1 MNEGYVIYYPDEPD
15 FAFYRSAL
23 STVMMVS
30 QRIRDDYG
38 KWAER
43 VVFRGGLA
51 RTIYDFF
58 MEKKYNVGATMH
70 YEDSPYD
77 LIVMELANKVKVR
90 RGDVIRDFGFEYTIE
105 KDEKPQIEIQI
116 VKLF

>member
-1 MNEGYVIYYPDEPD
+1 MSDGYVIYYPEEPD
-15 FAFYRSAL
+15 VAFYRSAL

-30 QRIRDDYG
+30 QRIREDYG
-38 KWAER
+38 RWAER
-43 VVFRGGLA
+43 VVFRGALA

-58 MEKKYNVGATMH
+58 IEKKYNVGAELH

-77 LIVMELANKVKVR
+77 VIVMELANKIKVR
-90 RGDVIRDFGFEYTIE
+90 KSDVIRDFGFQYTIE

-116 VKLF
+116 VKFF